1 MLPLPNAHEMKRMC
15 KKYSEYQKKV
25 RLINELLTAWRLD
38 ICRNW
43 DKMVSIKGEHGLSPY
58 SLLLF
63 LNAGAFNQ
71 KGREGKNMKRIT
83 AILLALMLLLT
94 GAALAEDTIKIGVF
108 EPLTGS
114 YAGGGAM
121 EVEGIELAHEMYPEV
136 LGKQIELVKADS
148 KSDKVEAS
156 MAAQSLVDAGVVA
169 VLGSYSSG
177 LTLAGSD
184 VFAEAEIP
192 GLTATST
199 NPTVTLLSDW
209 YARICFIDPFQGTM
223 LARFAVENE
232 YKKIAIIQEIESEY
246 AVGLVNYFEQELA
259 NHEGYEVTSKGNFV
273 NTDQDFTT
281 LLTEALSK
289 EPDVIFTCVGYAPSA
304 ALIIKQAR
312 ELGYE
317 GPIFGGDTLDAPEL
331 YQIAGEK
338 VDGVI
343 FTTFYD
349 AAQPATELTTQFL
362 EAYAAKYGKTPAAT
376 TVMAFDC
383 YLTMRNAIE
392 TAGSTDPEAIREA
405 LFATSGF
412 VGAAGTITLD
422 ENHDA
427 IRPVVFKK
435 VNGDGTSEFLSLI
448 EP

>member
-1 MLPLPNAHEMKRMC
+1 MMK
-15 KKYSEYQKKV
+15 KFV
-25 RLINELLTAWRLD
+25 A
-38 ICRNW
+38 
-43 DKMVSIKGEHGLSPY
+43 
-58 SLLLF
+58 LLL
-63 LNAGAFNQ
+63 AAC
-71 KGREGKNMKRIT
+71 
-83 AILLALMLLLT
+83 LLCPVF
-94 GAALAEDTIKIGVF
+94 ALAEGTIKLGVF
-108 EPLTGS
+108 EPMTG
-114 YAGGGAM
+114 ATAAGGAM
-121 EVEGIELAHEMYPEV
+121 EKEGFDLANELYPEV
-136 LGKQIELVKADS
+136 LGKKIELVYGDN
-148 KSDKVEAS
+148 KSDRAEATL
-156 MAAQSLVDAGVVA
+156 AAQSLVDKGVVA
-169 VLGSYSSG
+169 VLGSYASG
-177 LTLAGSD
+177 LTMAGGE
-184 VFAEAEIP
+184 VFGEEEIP
-192 GLTATST
+192 ALTATAT
-199 NPTVTLLSDW
+199 NPTVTLDCEW

-259 NHEGYEVTSKGNFV
+259 THEGYAVSSKGNFV

-304 ALIIKQAR
+304 ALIIKQAC
-312 ELGYE
+312 ELGYD

>member
-1 MLPLPNAHEMKRMC
+1 M
-15 KKYSEYQKKV
+15 KKV
-25 RLINELLTAWRLD
+25 FA
-38 ICRNW
+38 
-43 DKMVSIKGEHGLSPY
+43 
-58 SLLLF
+58 
-63 LNAGAFNQ
+63 
-71 KGREGKNMKRIT
+71 
-83 AILLALMLLLT
+83 LLLT
-94 GAALAEDTIKIGVF
+94 VCMLLSGAALAEDVIKIGIF

-121 EVEGIELAHEMYPEV
+121 EVEGFELALEMYPEV
-136 LGKQIELVKADS
+136 LGKKIELVKADN

-192 GLTATST
+192 ALTATAT

-232 YKKIAIIQEIESEY
+232 YKNVAIIQEIESEY

-259 NHEGYEVTSKGNFV
+259 THEGYAVSSKGNFV

-289 EPDVIFTCVGYAPSA
+289 NPDVIFTSVGYAPSA

-312 ELGYE
+312 ELGYT

-362 EAYAAKYGKTPAAT
+362 DAYQAKYGKAPAAP

-383 YLTMRNAIE
+383 FLTTRNAIE
-392 TAGSTDPEAIREA
+392 TAGTTDAEAVREA

-412 VGAAGTITLD
+412 VGAAGAITLD

-435 VNGDGTSEFLSLI
+435 VNGDGTSEFLAMI